1 MKGEPHYHKTPKMGN
16 ALHNILMGELLGL
29 RNQLMEIDDRGS
41 GYSYNVGRAKKNPIA
56 ESLGENYDTM

>member
-1 MKGEPHYHKTPKMGN
+1 MGN